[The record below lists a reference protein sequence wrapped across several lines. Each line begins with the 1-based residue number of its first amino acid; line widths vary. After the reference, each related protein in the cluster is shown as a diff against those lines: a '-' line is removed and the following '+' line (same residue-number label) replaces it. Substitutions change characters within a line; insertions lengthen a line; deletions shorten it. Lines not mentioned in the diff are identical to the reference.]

1 MHKFFYLFIYFFIPD
16 THYTFLVSTVWFKIM
31 LQHRPYSQLISV
43 KATTSQNCPCL
54 RSIMYIAILQL
65 ALL

>member
-1 MHKFFYLFIYFFIPD
+1 MFFFVFFVFFIPD

-31 LQHRPYSQLISV
+31 LHHRPYSQHISV
-43 KATTSQNCPCL
+43 KATTSQNCPYL

>member
-1 MHKFFYLFIYFFIPD
+1 MFFFVLFFFIPD

-31 LQHRPYSQLISV
+31 LQRRPYSQHISV